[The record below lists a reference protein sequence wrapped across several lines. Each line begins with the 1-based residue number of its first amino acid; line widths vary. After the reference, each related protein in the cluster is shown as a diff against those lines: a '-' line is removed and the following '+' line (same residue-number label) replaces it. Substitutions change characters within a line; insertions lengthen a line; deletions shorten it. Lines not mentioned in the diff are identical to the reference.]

1 MKWHRFLGVFLLGVS
16 SLLAACGGGGQEPV
30 VAQAAPA
37 ANLLGDLSR
46 AEQSTATLDGRTL
59 GEERKRALAV
69 DPQAA
74 PAVAITRTE
83 LFVWGQVLLPATF
96 PAQGALD
103 GVYDDQ
109 QGTIY
114 NYRSYT
120 TGFYLAVTDDDRVY
134 VLTPDGILTAY
145 GQLSDYL
152 CQVKPVACGVAPTI
166 AGTIKI
172 EIKMEGDKSV
182 VLHTVTP
189 TLAAGKIT
197 GVSTGTID
205 PTQVTEICA
214 ESLVLGFDG
223 NTRACGP
230 YVDGKAVIG
239 NVTNNDRV
247 QYTLRTTTPGQY
259 VWLGLDPSEL
269 TYWQCEG
276 LDCRYA
282 GPANP
287 GFVEYSEG
295 GVGYRKPRISVAA
308 GKLILSFG
316 RNQLAGFGLDGV
328 PTSFTGEHFEFV
340 FRSTTNPPTKAYH
353 TWNETTKEFQV
364 VFEGAT
370 LKCTDTGNV
379 TVHRQVLGY
388 PPDQVHYGDIAGWL
402 SVATPPNPA
411 DLIWGFDPGVTPVV
425 QPPLVGFSYQLPGC

>member
-1 MKWHRFLGVFLLGVS
+1 MKAFRLTVLSAAVVACCLTT
-16 SLLAACGGGGQEPV
+16 ACGGEEEPI
-30 VAQAAPA
+30 VAQATPA
-37 ANLLGDLSR
+37 VSPLGDLSQ
-46 AEQSTATLDGRTL
+46 ASQSTATLDGRVL
-59 GEERKRALAV
+59 REERRYALSA

-74 PAVAITRTE
+74 PAATITRTE
-83 LFVWGQVLLPATF
+83 LFVWAQASLPATF
-96 PAQGALD
+96 PSQGAAD
-103 GVYDDQ
+103 GAIDY
-109 QGTIY
+109 QGQHY
-114 NYRSYT
+114 NYRAYT
-120 TGFYLAVTDDDRVY
+120 TGHYIGVTDNGDVY
-134 VLTPDGILTAY
+134 VLFPDGRLVGY
-145 GQLSDYL
+145 GKLSDYS
-152 CQVKPVACGVAPTI
+152 CQVKPTACGAAPTI

-172 EIKMEGDKSV
+172 EV
-182 VLHTVTP
+182 ATHTVTP
-189 TLAAGKIT
+189 NLVGGKIS

-205 PTQVTEICA
+205 PTQVTAICA

-223 NTRACGP
+223 NTRACGQF
-230 YVDGKAVIG
+230 VNGKAIIG

-259 VWLGLDPSEL
+259 VWLGLNPSEL

-276 LDCRYA
+276 LGCRYA

-295 GVGYRKPRISVAA
+295 GVGYRKPRISVEA
-308 GKLILSFG
+308 GKLMLSFG

-340 FRSTTNPPTKAYH
+340 FRSTTNPPTKAYRS
-353 TWNETTKEFQV
+353 WNEATKEYQV
-364 VFEGAT
+364 VFSGAT

-425 QPPLVGFSYQLPGC
+425 QPPLVGFTYRLPGC